1 MTKKWEQREHPLS
14 TFDELL
20 EEYGI
25 EFSDEGNPD
34 ECFIP
39 LMDDDG
45 NLVKLDLSNITLED
59 ILK

>member
-1 MTKKWEQREHPLS
+1 MTKKWERRENPLS

-20 EEYGI
+20 KEYGI
-25 EFSDEGNPD
+25 EFSDEGNPE

-39 LMDDDG
+39 LIDDDG

-59 ILK
+59 VLK

>member
-1 MTKKWEQREHPLS
+1 MTKKCERREQPLS

-20 EEYGI
+20 EEHGV
-25 EFSDEGNPD
+25 EFSNEGDPN

-39 LMDDDG
+39 LIDDDG
-45 NLVKLDLSNITLED
+45 NLVKLDLNNITLED